1 MYLRKIRIE
10 NFRGIQQ
17 LELCDLKQGTNLLIG
32 DNGAGKT
39 SILEAIAIGL
49 NGFFS
54 GVPGVSANGFQKDD
68 FRQEVVRLT
77 GASNAIAYNRP
88 RISMEMDV
96 DGKILECVRKRE
108 DPSGNGTTSTTGS
121 EVKKYLQN
129 KANDFQTF
137 LPILSYISISRV
149 ISSKRADFGRK
160 QKNELNDR
168 RCGYIGSLDGVPS
181 KASIMEWLKKMSYE
195 AHFQKSELSEVI
207 LFQNTISKIMRS
219 MSNLTEE
226 PAVRYSA
233 TFSDIVYEEGTEEL
247 PISYLSAGY
256 QSILWIAMD
265 LAFRLAQLNPT
276 MVDASQA
283 TGIVVID
290 EIDMHLHPK
299 WQWNVVKAL
308 EETFPQVQ
316 FILATHAPIVIS
328 SAKNAKLIHIGNNHQ
343 VEYLSGAYAYSIDD
357 VVELRQGSYSI
368 PKGLK
373 KLKKD
378 FEKHYYENQMEDA
391 KTVYEKMRQEYG
403 EENAEVKTA
412 KRKLEF

>member
-1 MYLRKIRIE
+1 M
-10 NFRGIQQ
+10 
-17 LELCDLKQGTNLLIG
+17 
-32 DNGAGKT
+32 A
-39 SILEAIAIGL
+39 
-49 NGFFS
+49 
-54 GVPGVSANGFQKDD
+54 
-68 FRQEVVRLT
+68 
-77 GASNAIAYNRP
+77 
-88 RISMEMDV
+88 
-96 DGKILECVRKRE
+96 
-108 DPSGNGTTSTTGS
+108 
-121 EVKKYLQN
+121 
-129 KANDFQTF
+129 
-137 LPILSYISISRV
+137 
-149 ISSKRADFGRK
+149 
-160 QKNELNDR
+160 
-168 RCGYIGSLDGVPS
+168 S

-328 SAKNAKLIHIGNNHQ
+328 SAKNAKLIHIGNDHQ